1 MISIRRS
8 LVSLVVAA
16 SVVGTAAPASAQAP
30 SRDGFFIGFGFG
42 YGSLG
47 IEDEPDRES
56 SMSGFLTLGGAL
68 NQSILLAGESNAWL
82 KEESGVTLTVGSVN
96 AVVYFY
102 PTAGGPFFLKGGLGV
117 ATVEVDAGAVGS
129 ADDTGLGV
137 TLGAG
142 YDIGFGGRFA
152 VTPFGNFLLGN
163 FDGGSTNILQLG
175 VGVHWY

>member
-8 LVSLVVAA
+8 VVSLVVAA
-16 SVVGTAAPASAQAP
+16 SVAAAASPAAAQAP

-47 IEDEPDRES
+47 IEDESERES
-56 SMSGFLTLGGAL
+56 SLSGFLAIGGAL
-68 NQSILLAGESNAWL
+68 NQSVLLAGESNAWV
-82 KEESGVTLTVGSVN
+82 KEESGVTVTVGSVN

-117 ATVEVDAGAVGS
+117 ATIEVDAGAFGG
-129 ADDTGLGV
+129 DDRGLGL

-142 YDIGFGGRFA
+142 YDVGFGGRFA